1 MTDILA
7 AVADLASSPHVAMT
21 LSEAQLGIA
30 ALQALPLDD
39 MAAVIAARGLNV
51 EADTQLAIDL
61 AGVLAK
67 YNVPDAQYIYYG
79 LKLLLWVE
87 IHNTQGRPDSILPT
101 ISSGKRG
108 S

>member
-1 MTDILA
+1 
-7 AVADLASSPHVAMT
+7 MT

-51 EADTQLAIDL
+51 EADTQMAIDL

-67 YNVPDAQYIYYG
+67 YGVPDAQYIYYG

-87 IHNTQGRPDSILPT
+87 MHNTQGNPNSVLPT
-101 ISSGKRG
+101 IASGKRG
-108 S
+108 SDPWT